1 MKSISLS
8 LTEPTGIL
16 PQDSEMKVAI
26 TTSSFATFSRRPM
39 ELLKQAGIVPVL
51 NPYGRKLTEDEAI
64 ELLAGCV
71 GVVAGTEPLTERLME
86 SLPELKAIS
95 RCGSGTDNVDMAA
108 AEKRGVAVLNTPDG
122 PTLAVAELTLGYA
135 LDLLRQITR
144 MNRELSSGVW
154 KKRMGNTLK
163 GKKIGIIGFGRI
175 GRAVAEMF
183 SPLGVEVAFNDPV
196 AESDV
201 YLKMGVGDLLVWADI
216 FTFHCSTIGGECSLF
231 TTEHLRTMKPGSW
244 VINASRGGIVNED
257 ALYEMLKSG
266 HLGGAALDVF
276 EREPYNGPLA
286 ELDNVILTPHIG
298 SYARESRI
306 QMEVDAVRNLIAA
319 LKG

>member
-1 MKSISLS
+1 MKIAL
-8 LTEPTGIL
+8 
-16 PQDSEMKVAI
+16 
-26 TTSSFATFSRRPM
+26 TTSTFAQYSDKPLAILRG
-39 ELLKQAGIVPVL
+39 AGHEYLL

-64 ELLAGCV
+64 SLLHGCV
-71 GVVAGTEPLTERLME
+71 GVVAGTEPLTELLIE
-86 SLPELKAIS
+86 SLPELKVIS

-108 AEKRGVAVLNTPDG
+108 AEKRSISVLNTPDG

-144 MNRELSSGVW
+144 MNRELGSGVW

-163 GKKIGIIGFGRI
+163 GKKLGIIGFGRI
-175 GRAVAEMF
+175 GKAVASIF
-183 SPLGVEVAFNDPV
+183 APLGVEVAFNDPM
-196 AESDV
+196 AESHT
-201 YLKMGVGDLLVWADI
+201 YRKLGVSDLLAWADI
-216 FTFHCSTIGGECSLF
+216 LTFHCSKIGGECSLF
-231 TTEHLRTMKPGSW
+231 TTEQLRIMKPGSW

-266 HLGGAALDVF
+266 HLGGAAVDVF
-276 EREPYNGPLA
+276 EREPYNGPLT

-306 QMEVDAVRNLIAA
+306 QMEIDAVRNLIAA
-319 LKG
+319 LNG